1 MQKEREIFSKK
12 FFSQKFF
19 FCRQKERLIKT
30 LLLKNFWSK
39 KERKRRTLSSRFVS
53 LFSLS
58 HSSLSHTHCLFTRAA
73 FIIDTSSDEP
83 SAWDNCTRDAKEL
96 RKKERA
102 VRSSS
107 SRKTEAR
114 AASERKRKVG
124 RWFQGGPFCQSFL
137 HIPRITGS
145 ESCFITVQEK
155 SKRYMQNSMIFWSS
169 SPTRAIT
176 HNC

>member
-1 MQKEREIFSKK
+1 MIEGT
-12 FFSQKFF
+12 
-19 FCRQKERLIKT
+19 KT
-30 LLLKNFWSK
+30 RAL
-39 KERKRRTLSSRFVS
+39 VS
-53 LFSLS
+53 SLS
-58 HSSLSHTHCLFTRAA
+58 LTHSSLSHTHCLFTRAA
-73 FIIDTSSDEP
+73 FIDTSSDEP

-137 HIPRITGS
+137 HIARTHNWLRKYHFLS
-145 ESCFITVQEK
+145 RC
-155 SKRYMQNSMIFWSS
+155 KRNQISQLIIFWSS

-176 HNC
+176 HKC